1 MAKLHK
7 KEKGEET
14 EKLREK
20 VIRALEFPEDL
31 VYPRIVMS
39 GNREISIENYKGII
53 EYENDLLRVN
63 TSVFIIKIEG
73 KNLEIKNI
81 NDDELVVNGTV
92 KNIEY
97 IY

>member
-1 MAKLHK
+1 
-7 KEKGEET
+7 
-14 EKLREK
+14 
-20 VIRALEFPEDL
+20 
-31 VYPRIVMS
+31 MS

-81 NDDELVVNGTV
+81 SDDELVVNGTV